1 MLIGLF
7 LHDASKCVEFQPYL
21 RFNNCMKILLLL
33 ILSTI
38 AGQAFAQVNFMVE
51 KFHRLNDPGV
61 TTRSEDR
68 LNLDIKQEGDFL
80 LIDQAEAK
88 FDSSFRLYLDDQEIN
103 YSLSEAYIKKSDGT
117 NTFTIGRKILDWN
130 PNEVFWGLSNLNS
143 RRSFSLLDE
152 KQEGLIGF
160 HWDRKMGDLEL
171 NFILSYLFV
180 PQLNPGL
187 KVENG
192 KVTSKSE
199 WIRRPPERTIINE
212 KEVPIYYNLNDPQ
225 IKDVL
230 LNKTLGANLT
240 WHWSEKETA
249 GKLNTYLLYK
259 PENNLRVNAEAYYDL
274 DLKQV
279 IVNADPVVNH
289 HGVIGFGVEQK
300 IPTILKGETIL
311 HANLEVIDPNAKL
324 GKDFDVLDP
333 IKLKQENREFDSDFF
348 SIKPNYKRESHTTL
362 ALTHKNYYLD
372 FGLNYFRLL
381 TEASSGDDFYS
392 DSSRFENAV
401 GFWLQVKP
409 SEQLTWLV
417 DLKHDLSRK
426 DILLRTNVSYLFTN
440 NFVTAVGVEMLQA
453 EDMSSF
459 WSSYRAND
467 SIYFSMGY
475 SF

>member
-1 MLIGLF
+1 
-7 LHDASKCVEFQPYL
+7 
-21 RFNNCMKILLLL
+21 
-33 ILSTI
+33 
-38 AGQAFAQVNFMVE
+38 
-51 KFHRLNDPGV
+51 
-61 TTRSEDR
+61 
-68 LNLDIKQEGDFL
+68 
-80 LIDQAEAK
+80 
-88 FDSSFRLYLDDQEIN
+88 
-103 YSLSEAYIKKSDGT
+103 
-117 NTFTIGRKILDWN
+117 
-130 PNEVFWGLSNLNS
+130 
-143 RRSFSLLDE
+143 
-152 KQEGLIGF
+152 
-160 HWDRKMGDLEL
+160 
-171 NFILSYLFV
+171 
-180 PQLNPGL
+180 
-187 KVENG
+187 
-192 KVTSKSE
+192 
-199 WIRRPPERTIINE
+199 
-212 KEVPIYYNLNDPQ
+212 
-225 IKDVL
+225 
-230 LNKTLGANLT
+230 
-240 WHWSEKETA
+240 
-249 GKLNTYLLYK
+249 
-259 PENNLRVNAEAYYDL
+259 
-274 DLKQV
+274 
-279 IVNADPVVNH
+279 
-289 HGVIGFGVEQK
+289 
-300 IPTILKGETIL
+300 
-311 HANLEVIDPNAKL
+311 
-324 GKDFDVLDP
+324 VLDP